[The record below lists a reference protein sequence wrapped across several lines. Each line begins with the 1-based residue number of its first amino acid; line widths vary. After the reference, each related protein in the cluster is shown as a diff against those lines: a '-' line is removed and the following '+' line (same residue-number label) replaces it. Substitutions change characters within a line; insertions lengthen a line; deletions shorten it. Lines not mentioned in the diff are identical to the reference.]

1 MAESRPRLLVLASTY
16 PRWRDDHEPGFV
28 HALCSRLV
36 DDFEIVVG
44 TPHAAGAAREE
55 IMDGVHVFRYR
66 YAPEAWQTLV
76 HGGGIVANLRR
87 HGWKLAL
94 VPGFLLA
101 QCWQARRLQR
111 RFQPALIH
119 AHWLF
124 PQGLAA
130 AFAAPARYAVTSH
143 GGDLYGLRGAIFR
156 LVKAGVARKA
166 RALAVVSRAM
176 RAPMQALAGPAAR
189 IEVLPMGV
197 DLTGRFCPDP
207 RVPRRGLL
215 FVGRLVEKKGLDVLL
230 RALPAVVR
238 QRPGLE
244 LTVIGEGP
252 MREPWQALAASLGL
266 TGRVRFL
273 GARRSDELPAFYR
286 AAEVFV
292 APFVRAASGDQEGLG
307 LVLVEALG
315 CGCPVVV
322 SELPACA
329 DVHQGMEGVLTVP
342 PGDPEALAAN
352 LMLALQIRERLQTA
366 VLAAQPLLRARF
378 GWDAVAS
385 RYAEWLRRA
394 MAVPADATK
403 QAVHD

>member
-66 YAPEAWQTLV
+66 YAPEVWQTLV

-101 QCWQARRLQR
+101 QCWQAARLRR

-130 AFAAPARYAVTSH
+130 ALAAPAAYAVTSH

-156 LVKAGVARKA
+156 LVKARVAQKA

-176 RAPMQALAGPAAR
+176 RAPMQALAGPAGR
-189 IEVLPMGV
+189 IGVLPMGV
-197 DLTGRFCPDP
+197 DLAGRFHPDP
-207 RVPRRGLL
+207 ALPRRGLL

-230 RALPAVVR
+230 RALPAVLR
-238 QRPGLE
+238 QRPGLD
-244 LTVIGEGP
+244 LTVVGEGP
-252 MREPWQALAASLGL
+252 MRGPWQALTTSLGL
-266 TGRVRFL
+266 AGRVHFL
-273 GARRSDELPAFYR
+273 GARRSDELPEFYR

-322 SELPACA
+322 SDLPACA

-352 LMLALQIRERLQTA
+352 LILALQIRERLQTA

-394 MAVPADATK
+394 MAVPA
-403 QAVHD
+403 AVTEPDLHD